1 MVTTAGLLGAGMGL
15 FVQLYSNG
23 VRKLPLMRPDHKL
36 RVCSL
41 DGLHDS
47 RCADSGHEFWSC
59 GFEDESF
66 DASADPWE
74 HVLAMGLGS
83 AFGNAVVKW
92 EDHLQVQLDK
102 LIEDAKTSNNKRYL
116 GRCYSDI
123 GRHEMFCHEMFSKCA
138 S

>member
-23 VRKLPLMRPDHKL
+23 VRKLPLMRH
-36 RVCSL
+36 
-41 DGLHDS
+41 
-47 RCADSGHEFWSC
+47 
-59 GFEDESF
+59 
-66 DASADPWE
+66 PWE

-116 GRCYSDI
+116 GTMRAVED
-123 GRHEMFCHEMFSKCA
+123 
-138 S
+138 